1 MAFIAVYDSNVL
13 YPSLLRDIL
22 IRLAQ
27 RGLVQ
32 AKWTNQILDETF
44 NNLSL
49 NRPDLRADKLAR
61 TRELMNDAVRDVLV
75 TDYETLVEAVTLPD
89 PDDRH
94 VVAAAIRSH
103 AQIIVTTN
111 LRDFPATELSRWDIE
126 AKHPD
131 DFLID
136 QFHLDAIA
144 VHSIVQQV
152 SDDTVNQPMSFS
164 DVLDGLERLGVP
176 QIAALLRR

>member
-32 AKWTNQILDETF
+32 ANG
-44 NNLSL
+44 
-49 NRPDLRADKLAR
+49 RR
-61 TRELMNDAVRDVLV
+61 
-75 TDYETLVEAVTLPD
+75 
-89 PDDRH
+89 
-94 VVAAAIRSH
+94 IR
-103 AQIIVTTN
+103 
-111 LRDFPATELSRWDIE
+111 RWDIE

-144 VHSIVQQV
+144 VHSIVQQI
-152 SDDTVNQPMSFS
+152 SDDTVNPPLSFS